1 MRNVSRLF
9 LFALI
14 LCGVMACQPKAVKY
28 TLVQYNVG
36 AFKKYD
42 GSSIDAIA
50 RVVKELKADAV
61 TFNEVD
67 SCSRRTGSV
76 DQLKVFA
83 ESMGDWSQFYAAAMP
98 FRGGAYGVG
107 VAASAALKVL
117 RTDKI
122 ALPKLNGYEPRAVA
136 LAEYEDFVL
145 CSTHLDLTLESQ
157 IGQIEAIN
165 HYVDS
170 VYAGCNKPIFIGGDF
185 NALPESES
193 IKLMQQTWQLLT
205 PLTFSFPAPAPSRCI
220 DYVFVRPNG
229 REVSVEAASIPVTL
243 QNVDLSTASDHLPVV
258 LTVTI
263 K

>member
-1 MRNVSRLF
+1 MKVFRVFF
-9 LFALI
+9 LAII
-14 LCGVMACQPKAVKY
+14 LMEIVACQPKAVEF

-36 AFKKYD
+36 AFKKYE

-67 SCSRRTGSV
+67 SCTRRTGNV
-76 DQLKVFA
+76 DQMKVFA
-83 ESMGDWSQFYAAAMP
+83 EKMGDWNQFYAAAMP

-107 VAASAALKVL
+107 VASSPALKVI

-136 LAEYEDFVL
+136 VSEYKDFIL

-157 IGQIEAIN
+157 VGQIEAIN

-170 VYAGCNKPIFIGGDF
+170 VYMGCSKPIFIGGDF
-185 NALPESES
+185 NALPDSEP
-193 IKLMQQTWQLLT
+193 IRLMQETWQLLT

-229 REVSVEAASIPVTL
+229 REVSVEASVIPVEL

-258 LTVTI
+258 LTVKI

>member
-1 MRNVSRLF
+1 MRNFSRIF
-9 LFALI
+9 LLALT
-14 LCGVMACQPKAVKY
+14 LCGVIACRPKAY

-36 AFKKYD
+36 AFKKYE

-50 RVVKELKADAV
+50 RVVKELQADAV

-67 SCSRRTGSV
+67 SCTRRTCNV
-76 DQLKVFA
+76 DQMKVFA
-83 ESMGDWSQFYAAAMP
+83 DSMGGWNQFYAAAMP

-107 VAASAALKVL
+107 VASSPALKVV
-117 RTDKI
+117 RTDRI
-122 ALPKLNGYEPRAVA
+122 ALPKLNGFEPRAVA

-220 DYVFVRPNG
+220 DYIFVRPNG
-229 REVSVEAASIPVTL
+229 RKVTVKETAIPQTL
-243 QNVDLSTASDHLPVV
+243 KSADPATASDHLPVV
-258 LTVTI
+258 LTVAI
-263 K
+263 E